1 MIIDSDFYKLFEM
14 QIVLPNQCNPQIF
27 TIAKYLGEIE
37 ITINCPSVSLQQ
49 TG

>member
-1 MIIDSDFYKLFEM
+1 M
-14 QIVLPNQCNPQIF
+14 QSSNIF

-49 TG
+49 TGIEKEFALLKLRLYN